1 MKIHLVLFVA
11 IAAFLG
17 PAVSGAA
24 LPPVLLPDD
33 VRVAGV
39 DVSGMRPD
47 LAKRLIHRRFDRPIR
62 FAYAGQTWRAS
73 TWLLAG
79 SAAFNLAVDRAL
91 RAEPGTRLKLPVA
104 VQPSWVE
111 HYVDYLARSFYRAP
125 TNAKLVGLRKLRPYV
140 APARYGVRVR
150 KAEMVRRITRNLLE
164 QRRVPIKLA
173 TAAIAPKRLR
183 TDLGAEIVIRR
194 LSNRLYL
201 YKGGE
206 FWRSFGVATGSSY
219 YPTPTGFFWI
229 VDKQRW
235 PAWYPPNSPWAKGL
249 KPIPPG
255 PNNPLGTRWMGLNT
269 YGVGIH
275 GTPNPASIGYSA
287 SHGCIRMHI
296 PNAEWLFE
304 RVREGTP
311 VYIVNA

>member
-1 MKIHLVLFVA
+1 MKIHIVLFVA
-11 IAAFLG
+11 IAAVLG

-24 LPPVLLPDD
+24 LPPVLVPEDI
-33 VRVAGV
+33 RVSGV
-39 DVSGMRPD
+39 DISGMRPD
-47 LAKRLIHRRFDRPIR
+47 LARRLIHRRFDRPIR
-62 FAYAGQTWRAS
+62 FTYAERHWDVS
-73 TWLLAG
+73 TWVLAG
-79 SAAFNLAVDRAL
+79 SAAFRDAVDGAL
-91 RAEPGTRLKLPVA
+91 QAEPGSRLKLPVT
-104 VQPSWVE
+104 VQPSWVR
-111 HYVDYLARSFYRAP
+111 HYVEYLSQTYYRAP
-125 TNAKLVGLRKLRPYV
+125 VNAKLVGLRKLRPYV

-173 TAAIAPKRLR
+173 TEAIAPERLR

-201 YKGGE
+201 YKGGR

-229 VDKQRW
+229 ADKQRW

-304 RVREGTP
+304 RVVEKTP
-311 VYIVNA
+311 VYIVDA